1 LSFIAYDALVVVD
14 AVVIVVALIAIITII
29 IITVGIIA
37 AVPFIYLLN
46 KYTCVSNYIINF
58 VVVSQDNRYS
68 NNHISMMSMYNSTS
82 RP

>member
-1 LSFIAYDALVVVD
+1 MSFIAYDALVVVD
-14 AVVIVVALIAIITII
+14 VVALIAIITII

-46 KYTCVSNYIINF
+46 KYTYVCNNINNF
-58 VVVSQDNRYS
+58 VVVSQDNRYR